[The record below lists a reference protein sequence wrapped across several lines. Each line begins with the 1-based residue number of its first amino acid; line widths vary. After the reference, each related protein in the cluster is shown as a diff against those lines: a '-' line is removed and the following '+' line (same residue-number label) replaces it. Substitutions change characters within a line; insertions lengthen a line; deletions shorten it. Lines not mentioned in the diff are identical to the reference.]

1 MFVKHL
7 ILGKFVGVFRGVDY
21 VQVVYYV
28 LVINRWFRLVSL
40 HLV

>member
-1 MFVKHL
+1 MIHSR
-7 ILGKFVGVFRGVDY
+7 FVGVFRGVD
-21 VQVVYYV
+21 YV